1 MTIAALPV
9 FDCVSAI
16 WSPGIGDP
24 DLYGWLGVALYGLAA
39 ALAVLVAR
47 RGPFPPGHHQRGAVL
62 WLGIAVLMAFL
73 ALNKQLD
80 LHTLLITAGRCLSRD
95 EGWYE
100 SRRMVQRD
108 FILALALVM
117 ALVVWATVR
126 LFGFLVRGDA
136 LLLSG
141 LAAVAGFVLIRAM
154 HFFHVIEPTD
164 PTLDRLVHALTTA
177 LELIGPTLVL
187 AAEGR
192 ILRGGTQRSTG

>member
-9 FDCVSAI
+9 FDCISAG

-39 ALAVLVAR
+39 ALAVLVAW
-47 RGPFPPGHHQRGAVL
+47 RGPFPSGHHQRGAVL
-62 WLGIAVLMAFL
+62 WLGIAMLMAFL

-80 LHTLLITAGRCLSRD
+80 LQSLLITVGRCLARD

-100 SRRMVQRD
+100 SRRLVQRD
-108 FILALALVM
+108 FIMGMALATVLG
-117 ALVVWATVR
+117 AWATAR

-136 LLLSG
+136 LLQAG
-141 LAAVAGFVLIRAM
+141 LAAVAGFVLVRAM
-154 HFFHVIEPTD
+154 HLFHVLVPED
-164 PTLDRLVHALTTA
+164 PTLDYLVHVLTTA
-177 LELIGPTLVL
+177 LELTGPTLLL